1 MKNENYLFIGGQK
14 IAIPKE
20 KLEEIRAVLDKRP
33 VCSLEK
39 KENGETIAHVGEFD
53 FLVLE
58 RSGDTVSMV
67 LKGLYGEDVQFGSN
81 NDFRGS
87 NVQKICREFA
97 DKLSDIVGADN
108 IVEHTV
114 DLTSDDGLK
123 DYGAVK
129 EKVSLLTTNLY
140 RRYVDVLDIDRLK
153 EYYWLVTP
161 YSTPKHEDAKWI
173 KCVSPHGDIDIDCC
187 NLDSIGVRPS
197 CIFSSS
203 IFDSC
208 EE

>member
-1 MKNENYLFIGGQK
+1 MKNENYLCIGGQK

-20 KLEEIRAVLDKRP
+20 KLEEIRVALDKRP

-39 KENGETIAHVGEFD
+39 KENGETIAHIGEFD

-58 RSGDTVSMV
+58 RSADTVSMI
-67 LKGLYGEDVQFGSN
+67 LKGLYAKKVQFGKN
-81 NDFRGS
+81 NDFMGS

-97 DKLSDIVGADN
+97 DKLADIVGADN

-140 RRYVDVLDIDRLK
+140 RRYVNVLDIDRLK

-161 YSTPKHEDAKWI
+161 YSTPKHEDAEWI
-173 KCVSPHGDIDIDCC
+173 KCVSPLGIIDGDCYNYDGF
-187 NLDSIGVRPS
+187 GVRPF
-197 CIFSSS
+197 CILKSD
-203 IFDSC
+203 IFVS
-208 EE
+208 

>member
-1 MKNENYLFIGGQK
+1 MKNENYLCIGGQK

-20 KLEEIRAVLDKRP
+20 KLEDIRAALDKRP

-39 KENGETIAHVGEFD
+39 KKKGETIAHIGEFD

-67 LKGLYGEDVQFGSN
+67 LKGLYAKGVQFGKN

-97 DKLSDIVGADN
+97 DKLADIVGADN

-140 RRYVDVLDIDRLK
+140 RRYVNVLDIDRLK
-153 EYYWLVTP
+153 ENYWLVTP
-161 YSTPKHEDAKWI
+161 YSTPKHEDAEWI
-173 KCVSPHGDIDIDCC
+173 KCVSPLGNVITGSYNRDY
-187 NLDSIGVRPS
+187 IGVRPF

>member
-1 MKNENYLFIGGQK
+1 MENENYLCIGGQK
-14 IAIPKE
+14 IAIPTE
-20 KLEEIRAVLDKRP
+20 KLEEIRAALDKRP

-67 LKGLYGEDVQFGSN
+67 LKGLYAKGVPYGKN

-97 DKLSDIVGADN
+97 DKLADIVGADN

-123 DYGAVK
+123 DYGTVK

-161 YSTPKHEDAKWI
+161 YSTPKHEDDKWI
-173 KCVSPHGDIDIDCC
+173 KCVSPRGGIYNGRYSGDC
-187 NLDSIGVRPS
+187 SGVRPF
-197 CIFSSS
+197 CILKSD
-203 IFDSC
+203 IFVS
-208 EE
+208 